1 MKPEPS
7 LPTKLE
13 SPPLTKP
20 DGEDYRIVT
29 TGCQYCVVG
38 CGYEAHV
45 WKPGTPDVSGNGRA
59 EPPVLEQGH
68 WVSPAMTENIF
79 LDGEERMAAMLPDP
93 KCPLNRGNH
102 SPRGGTQGRDLVG
115 PVEKPDGTHPR
126 QRDSVRERITS
137 AYVRT
142 RNGYEPVETED
153 AIKMVARLVRA
164 ATDAHSE
171 KGSKL
176 LRFRHPQGLG
186 VKLFEYQYLENTY
199 MATKLFYQLIGT
211 PNVAFHDRP
220 SVASNTEGFN
230 DSGIDP
236 HGYAYEDVW
245 DSDVIFLIGIN
256 PYESQSVFF
265 MQAMAGKRL
274 IVLDPRRTITADY
287 AEKTGGLHLQP
298 TKLGSDVAVLNALCR
313 HIRDRRRAEAHLPED
328 QRQWSRNWNRAG
340 LFNPNAGAT
349 VTPNPNDGPAKERK
363 AHFQMTPAAFEQWLD
378 WQPTLEVASALSGI
392 ALARLQRAARWLSGP
407 PESEAEKPSNE
418 RKVSVIFEKGVIWGF
433 SYHGAAAVA
442 NLGLY
447 LGSTLDLADASGQPE
462 PKYGITGR
470 AGGHQKGWCEVRY
483 HLRETGSTDPK
494 KQLREQGYPFLNASD
509 AYLSEDGTKEVWRT
523 HHYLDAHL
531 VGSDIAGKHER
542 SKHIAP
548 DVNLLWLIGSN
559 AAGQMAN
566 AQAKWAEISR
576 RRGTVQPATA
586 EEKDV
591 VETLRERMR
600 KGGLVVVQQ
609 DIYPNPTT
617 AHADIILPASGWGE
631 EDFTRFN
638 GERRLRVYGRF
649 QDPPK
654 REGER
659 ALRCWP
665 DWKIFREVAMRL
677 IPEGWSGHGLPDGW
691 EFSNGDKAKTSA
703 KPPLAHGDFAKLTTT
718 EEIFT
723 ELASDGGSNQS
734 GSLKAIVSRPDG
746 TMRPDGWRE
755 LQQLGSR
762 GVVLPAL
769 RDAQDKLADS
779 LRKSVKNDNDGNP
792 PYAFLKA
799 DWRDIAAEFTAM
811 QPRTERGE
819 VAVCNGR
826 INELWN
832 SLFTHIRNETIRARY
847 PDTAPGTIVEVAA
860 GAKDADG
867 HALQNGDVVELSC
880 DDIRYAAA
888 GTKGAFTAVVVVQP
902 GVLPEGV
909 VFAYFSWPAHTKRL
923 ADFPYREFNADGYVN
938 NLTSGWTDPVNP
950 IAAVKYARAVIRKT
964 GRRFEMP
971 TYAPRSIAFDKVMVA
986 DESQRLHW
994 KVRELVVQRALPM
1007 VRYHQD
1013 SGGNAKKAAPL
1024 MLEPDEFIRVFGGL
1038 DEMSKRMRAGF
1049 VSAAVDDWMQWDAFT
1064 FQWLTDEQKRW
1075 TTADAAWTA
1084 KEKQLLLDWQASLD
1098 GPPPPPPA
1106 PIT

>member
-7 LPTKLE
+7 LPTVLE
-13 SPPLTKP
+13 SPPKTAP
-20 DGEDYRIVT
+20 DGKDYQIVS

-45 WKPGTPDVSGNGRA
+45 WKPGTGSDVA
-59 EPPVLEQGH
+59 PYLEQGH
-68 WVSPAMTENIF
+68 WVSPAMMEKIF
-79 LDGEERMAAMLPDP
+79 LDGEERIAAVLADP

-115 PVEKPDGTHPR
+115 PTESPDGKTPM

-142 RNGYEPVETED
+142 QKGYEPVETAD
-153 AIKMVARLVRA
+153 AIKMVARLVKA
-164 ATDAHSE
+164 ATGAKSE

-176 LRFRHPQGLG
+176 LRFQSPQGLG

-199 MATKLFYQLIGT
+199 LATKLFYHLIGT

-298 TKLGSDVAVLNALCR
+298 NKLGADVAVLNALCR
-313 HIRDRRRAEAHLPED
+313 YIRDMRSGADGKAWERD
-328 QRQWSRNWNRAG
+328 WNRAG
-340 LFNPNAGAT
+340 LFNPDAGNA
-349 VTPNPNDGPAKERK
+349 VTPNPNDGPQKERR
-363 AHFQMTPAAFEQWLD
+363 AHFQMKAEEFEPWIDKQPSLDEAA
-378 WQPTLEVASALSGI
+378 ALSGI
-392 ALARLQRAARWLSGP
+392 DPDKLKRAAQWLSGP
-407 PESEAEKPSNE
+407 PESAAEKPAME
-418 RKVSVIFEKGVIWGF
+418 RKVSVIFEKGIIWGF
-433 SYHGAAAVA
+433 SYHGTAAVA

-447 LGSTLDLADASGQPE
+447 LGSTMDFVDANGKQPE

-470 AGGHQKGWCEVRY
+470 AGGHQKGWCDARY
-483 HLRETGSTDPK
+483 HVRPTGDNDPAA
-494 KQLREQGYPFLNASD
+494 QLRDQGYPFLNASD
-509 AYLSEDGTKEVWRT
+509 AFLSEDGTKELWRT

-531 VGSDIAGKHER
+531 VGSGIAKLHPRAKSAEQ
-542 SKHIAP
+542 P
-548 DVNLLWLIGSN
+548 DVKLLWLIGSN

-576 RRGTVQPATA
+576 RRGTSLPVTA

-591 VETLRERMR
+591 VETLRERME

-654 REGER
+654 RDPAEKT
-659 ALRCWP
+659 RCWP
-665 DWKIFREVAMRL
+665 DWKIFREVAKRL
-677 IPEGWSGHGLPDGW
+677 IPDGWSGHGLPAGW
-691 EFSNGDKAKTSA
+691 EFSNGSETTPTSA
-703 KPPLAHGDFAKLTTT
+703 ALPLAYTDFDDLKTTRD
-718 EEIFT
+718 IFN
-723 ELASDGGSNQS
+723 ELARGGRSGQS
-734 GSLKAIVSRPDG
+734 GSLKAIVTMSDG
-746 TMRPDGWRE
+746 TAVDGWPE
-755 LQQLGSR
+755 LQALGSR
-762 GVVLPAL
+762 GLLLPAQ
-769 RDAQDKLADS
+769 RGADGKLADN
-779 LRKSVKNDNDGNP
+779 LRKPYRLDSKGRP
-792 PYAFLKA
+792 PYYSFLRA
-799 DWRDIAAEFTAM
+799 DWRDIADEFRAM
-811 QPRTERGE
+811 QPRVEKSE
-819 VAVCNGR
+819 VTVCNGR

-832 SLFTHIRNETIRARY
+832 SLFTHIRNETVRARY
-847 PDTAPGTIVEVAA
+847 PDEAPGTILEVGA
-860 GAKDADG
+860 GATDAPG
-867 HALQNGDVVELSC
+867 VALENGEVVELSC
-880 DDIRYAAA
+880 DDIRY
-888 GTKGAFTAVVVVQP
+888 GTAPGTFTAVVVVQP
-902 GVLPEGV
+902 GVLPPGV
-909 VFAYFSWPAHTKRL
+909 VFAYFSWPAHTQRL
-923 ADFPYREFNADGYVN
+923 ADFPYREFNTGGYVN

-950 IAAVKYARAVIRKT
+950 IAAVKYARAAIRKT
-964 GRRFEMP
+964 GRRFDMP
-971 TYAPRSIAFDKVMVA
+971 SYQPRSVAFDKMMISS
-986 DESQRLHW
+986 ETQRLQW
-994 KVRELVVQRALPM
+994 KVREFVVQRALPM
-1007 VRYHQD
+1007 ARYHEET
-1013 SGGNAKKAAPL
+1013 GGGAAAAAPL
-1024 MLEPDEFIRVFGGL
+1024 MREPDAFIAAFGGT
-1038 DEMSKRMRAGF
+1038 DPASAQRRAGF
-1049 VSAAVDDWMQWDAFT
+1049 VSAAVYDRMQWDSFNLPGIPND
-1064 FQWLTDEQKRW
+1064 QGDRI
-1075 TTADAAWTA
+1075 TADAKWSE
-1084 KEKQLLLDWQASLD
+1084 KEKQLLRDWKASLD